1 MSKYADPPRT
11 ETPQTE
17 GSPVASDIDKDQSQ
31 PEPLTK
37 PPPATCPNIDKT
49 QRAMRRLHWRIRH
62 GDGRNDED
70 AVLREGLALLEKVRS
85 ENAEMRKAFYEMK
98 ERLKKAGLL

>member
-1 MSKYADPPRT
+1 MDDVVS
-11 ETPQTE
+11 EVE
-17 GSPVASDIDKDQSQ
+17 SQS
-31 PEPLTK
+31 EMVTK
-37 PPPATCPNIDKT
+37 PPAATCPNIDKT

-85 ENAEMRKAFYEMK
+85 ENAEMRKVFYEMK

>member
-1 MSKYADPPRT
+1 MT
-11 ETPQTE
+11 
-17 GSPVASDIDKDQSQ
+17 SDIGKDQSQ
-31 PEPLTK
+31 PEQVRK
-37 PPPATCPNIDKT
+37 PPALTCPNIDKT

-62 GDGRNDED
+62 GDGRNDEN
-70 AVLREGLALLEKVRS
+70 AVLREGLELLEKVRS